1 LSYLF
6 IFNNQGHFVGW
17 KIKTDSLFF
26 TFEKIAVVLM
36 HQSKFDELIVE
47 IKREKNKFKLLNE
60 IGIKKF
66 PHYDIEF
73 LTLYTKHFLN
83 AITDAKFPFFQQ
95 EMFDLAR
102 SYLDL
107 LPLEARENIIKK
119 FKDKLLYE
127 KNMIEYI
134 SKLYP

>member
-1 LSYLF
+1 M
-6 IFNNQGHFVGW
+6 NKNQNKDDLVREIIL
-17 KIKTDSLFF
+17 KVKTDSLFF

-102 SYLDL
+102 TYLDL

>member
-1 LSYLF
+1 
-6 IFNNQGHFVGW
+6 
-17 KIKTDSLFF
+17 
-26 TFEKIAVVLM
+26 M
-36 HQSKFDELIVE
+36 
-47 IKREKNKFKLLNE
+47 LNE

-66 PHYDIEF
+66 PHYDLDF

-102 SYLDL
+102 TYLDL